1 MATILVVD
9 DEPDAL
15 LVMRIHLERAGHE
28 TRLAADGEQA
38 LDRLDGVDLVLLDV
52 CMPVMDGWSVLE
64 ALLARGSAA
73 RVVVVSGRP
82 QPGDLRRA
90 VELGA
95 VAYLPKPFLPDRLLE
110 VIGGILDTE
119 APEGA

>member
-1 MATILVVD
+1 MARILLVD

-28 TRLAADGEQA
+28 TVLAADGEQA
-38 LDRLDGVDLVLLDV
+38 LERLDGVDLVVLDV

-64 ALLARGSAA
+64 AVRARGHGPP
-73 RVVVVSGRP
+73 VVVASGRP

-90 VELGA
+90 LDLGA
-95 VAYLPKPFLPDRLLE
+95 ADYLRKPFLPDRLVE
-110 VIGGILDTE
+110 VVNSTL
-119 APEGA
+119 

>member
-1 MATILVVD
+1 MATILLVD

-64 ALLARGSAA
+64 AVRARGASA

-82 QPGDLRRA
+82 RPGDLRRA
-90 VELGA
+90 LELGA
-95 VAYLPKPFLPDRLLE
+95 VAYLPKPFLPHRLLE
-110 VIGGILDTE
+110 VVGGILDTE

>member
-64 ALLARGSAA
+64 AVRRGGGSA

-90 VELGA
+90 LELGA

-110 VIGGILDTE
+110 VVDE
-119 APEGA
+119 ALGAPPPEGG